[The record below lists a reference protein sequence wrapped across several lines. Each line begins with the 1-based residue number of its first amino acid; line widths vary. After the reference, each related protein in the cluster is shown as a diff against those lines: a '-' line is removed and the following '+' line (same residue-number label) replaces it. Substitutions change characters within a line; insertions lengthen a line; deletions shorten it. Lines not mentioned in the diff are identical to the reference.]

1 MKSSVMYRNM
11 CSCITSYVGEGAVNN
26 IIQILVWGGQ
36 FDFQ

>member
-11 CSCITSYVGEGAVNN
+11 CSRIISYVGGAVNN